1 MEKNE
6 QFDRIDS
13 EEWILSRI
21 HKSNYHPD
29 RELII
34 DIPAFRPTGEDCDGI
49 SMYRELCITAYDLV
63 KNARKPQN
71 EYIVVRFRVGDLLK
85 LGLSLQATEDED
97 GLPGH
102 VVIPEL
108 STSKYES
115 NRKYCKEIHKKL
127 AELARLNVV
136 DFP

>member
-1 MEKNE
+1 
-6 QFDRIDS
+6 
-13 EEWILSRI
+13 
-21 HKSNYHPD
+21 
-29 RELII
+29 
-34 DIPAFRPTGEDCDGI
+34 
-49 SMYRELCITAYDLV
+49 MYRELCITAYDLV